1 MVTWKI
7 VRVSDVSILSN
18 IYIYIERERERE
30 REREKEKARLF
41 GYKFTFICNDVVLI
55 LNLIL

>member
-1 MVTWKI
+1 MFQFY
-7 VRVSDVSILSN
+7 L
-18 IYIYIERERERE
+18 IYIYIEREKERE
-30 REREKEKARLF
+30 RLF

>member
-30 REREKEKARLF
+30 RERKRERYYLVINLLLF
-41 GYKFTFICNDVVLI
+41 VMMLF
-55 LNLIL
+55 

>member
-1 MVTWKI
+1 MFQFY
-7 VRVSDVSILSN
+7 L
-18 IYIYIERERERE
+18 IYIYIERERERDKE
-30 REREKEKARLF
+30 REILF

>member
-1 MVTWKI
+1 M
-7 VRVSDVSILSN
+7 RVSDVSILSN

-30 REREKEKARLF
+30 REREILF